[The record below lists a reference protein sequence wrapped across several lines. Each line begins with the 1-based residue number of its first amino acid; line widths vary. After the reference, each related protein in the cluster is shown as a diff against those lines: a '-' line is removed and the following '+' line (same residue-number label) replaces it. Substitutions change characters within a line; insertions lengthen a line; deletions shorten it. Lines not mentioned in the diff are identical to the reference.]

1 MLAFENK
8 KYIMPPN
15 CMAKLIS
22 RTIWGPSLNFFTSLE
37 QRQQLGDRVW
47 KSRCPHLWRD
57 EKIGCPRAT
66 WKPST
71 QEATPT
77 CLTTMCIYIYVY
89 IYTYIHNHQR
99 FKWGPTQNVSYIFQ
113 GVFEGGLENVSL
125 HFEGILKTLPTKTK
139 PGGSSATNFAFKGGP
154 PEKEP

>member
-1 MLAFENK
+1 
-8 KYIMPPN
+8 MPPN

-77 CLTTMCIYIYVY
+77 CLTTMCIYIYIYVY
-89 IYTYIHNHQR
+89 IYICIYIYIHTYIITSVLSG
-99 FKWGPTQNVSYIFQ
+99 GPTQNVSYIFQ

-154 PEKEP
+154 PEK